1 MTSQQQQI
9 PTLPKPGDLVGGRF
23 RITRLLGSGGFGS
36 VFQAMQENV
45 GRDVALKFL
54 APSVAK
60 DPVNIERFRREAFHV
75 SQLRHPNTITLYDY
89 GQTED
94 GNFFM
99 VMELLQGTS
108 LAETIQKEGAIE
120 RERAAHIFIQI
131 LKSLTEAHQRGLVHR
146 DLKPENIHL
155 CEMFGEQDYVKVLDF
170 GVAKLTMLEGGEEE
184 EKLTRAGRIFGT
196 PMYMSPEQ
204 ACAEPITTATDIYAL
219 GLLLFE
225 VLTGLP
231 PVTGRNRMDVI
242 HKQIREEVP
251 KLTPELKGTPLG
263 DIIRKATMKR
273 PEDRYRDASA
283 MSEAF
288 HDALRRMRLV
298 PAARGAT
305 RPEISLLTLDP
316 EPSRPIII
324 PAPQAAKPPIHVPS
338 LAPAHAMIGKDDAGD
353 DATVAQPM
361 IIPVAPAAPAPVTK
375 HQAPMP
381 VAKPLPQDTVM
392 TSAPPHVQQAARA
405 RLATPPPLPSRAQ
418 RPTPAPLPAQA
429 RGAGPQQPPAAPSVQ
444 LRPPVA
450 PAGVEPP
457 AAPDEPTHI
466 AERPVAADPST
477 EHTQHIDMSKLP
489 NAPQPAGAAE
499 LELIGRDAEIEQI
512 LGIVEQ
518 SVRAGSGHLLLLE
531 GEGGVGKTR
540 VVDAVRQELMR
551 RSLQLGGAT
560 ARRAA
565 PALEA
570 LREAMAEL
578 VTRGGAVALA
588 DGIARVK
595 LDAAEAS
602 ALSAFLR
609 TGRDA
614 QQAQQAASASGLF
627 ALLERVI
634 LQLAEQ
640 APVALVIE
648 DIQQADSATLSFL
661 EYIAVTLRTQA
672 ARLIVVLSLRS
683 GERNWNPDLEQ
694 SLRTIAANVSAGMTR
709 LRVRRLRGRE
719 LSVLLDAIL
728 PMEPRLKERIAWLS
742 QGNPLHAIQIARYL
756 ETSGSLKEEL
766 GRFTL
771 VRGTPREIDLPPDL
785 MDMMVLRVRQAVSV
799 QQTRPTLETTVRWLA
814 LLGIRVPV
822 DLLVQLL
829 GPAARMSRAEV
840 EQDLEVLRQ
849 FGVIHQREQRGLVC
863 AEFDNSLV
871 REALLRD
878 LAGQPTIAAMHRDAA
893 EHKLSFYRQHQ
904 QEPPTLEIAEHWRQ
918 AGDAARYQQAL
929 LEAGRRSMR
938 RYDPRGARDQFRELV
953 ASLDEAGVRDAVW
966 AEVMLAQAELS
977 RRFGEFGIA
986 EDHYRSAINA
996 NVLTGVEFA
1005 RAARGL
1011 AHLLFVL
1018 GRYPE
1023 AVRYYREALNTAS
1036 QAQDGASVAKA
1047 LIGLSRVHLRQ
1058 GDPTAGAKV
1067 REKLEGMLR
1076 DLPAGEIAG
1085 KVLLHLAEAAQ
1096 RQGQM
1101 QQRHAFL
1108 QRALE
1113 QFKASDDR
1121 QGLSDTLV
1129 ELGNALMAPA
1139 ENTPERHAEASRV
1152 LREALEIKRS
1162 IGDRHGTAEIF
1173 RYLGHLEQETD
1184 QEAAEHYYHQALRMH
1199 EALGA
1204 VFHIGA
1210 GYNSLGISKMLQGQ
1224 LVEAAGYFDE
1234 SIRVFERVG
1243 DQLALSHA
1251 LLNRGTLAIN
1261 QRDISAARTLLTR
1274 CRQIK
1279 EGVASTWGLY
1289 DLFNHLAIVELWDGR
1304 FDAAD
1309 ELLQRVLDDLASVA
1323 ADEDKA
1329 VARSLIGT
1337 LRAFQSKLQLAAL
1350 ELGRARGDAE
1360 DMGIGRVKA
1369 FCQANAC
1376 FYAVLTESRASAQ
1389 SLLAE
1394 IQRAPIL
1401 HALRRTVWIELMEQM
1416 ARHTAA
1422 QERTRQSARLLRA
1435 TAFFW
1440 QAEGDQARADDLNN
1454 LATKLES

>member
-23 RITRLLGSGGFGS
+23 RITRLVGSGGFGS

-94 GNFFM
+94 GNFYM
-99 VMELLQGTS
+99 VMELLEGTS

-120 RERAAHIFIQI
+120 RSRAAHIFIQI

-170 GVAKLTMLEGGEEE
+170 GVAKLTMLEGGDEE

-225 VLTGLP
+225 MLTGLP

-263 DIIRKATMKR
+263 DIIRKATHKR
-273 PEDRYRDASA
+273 PEDRFRDAPA
-283 MSEAF
+283 LSEAF
-288 HDALRRMRLV
+288 YDALRRMRIM
-298 PAARGAT
+298 PAARGST

-316 EPSRPIII
+316 EPARVLAAAAARAGQ
-324 PAPQAAKPPIHVPS
+324 PAPQADKE
-338 LAPAHAMIGKDDAGD
+338 
-353 DATVAQPM
+353 DATRAQVVP
-361 IIPVAPAAPAPVTK
+361 IPDAARPPAAPVPTRAPAIPQQQPPK
-375 HQAPMP
+375 QQ
-381 VAKPLPQDTVM
+381 LPQDTVM
-392 TSAPPHVQQAARA
+392 TSAPAVVQQAARA
-405 RLATPPPLPSRAQ
+405 RLATPPPLPTRSQ
-418 RPTPAPLPAQA
+418 RPTPAPLPAQT
-429 RGAGPQQPPAAPSVQ
+429 RGSGTPQQA
-444 LRPPVA
+444 LRIPVA

-457 AAPDEPTHI
+457 AAPDDPTQI
-466 AERPVAADPST
+466 AQLPPSPAEQVERT
-477 EHTQHIDMSKLP
+477 EHVDISRVQGAPPLASGGDLP
-489 NAPQPAGAAE
+489 
-499 LELIGRDAEIEQI
+499 LIGRDSEIEQI
-512 LGIVEQ
+512 LSLVEQ
-518 SVRAGSGHLLLLE
+518 SVRAGSGHLVLLE

-540 VVDAVRQELMR
+540 VVSAAREELTTR
-551 RSLQLGGAT
+551 GLRIGGAT

-565 PALEA
+565 PALEV
-570 LREAMAEL
+570 LREVIAEL
-578 VTRGGAVALA
+578 VTRSGAVSLTDAISRL
-588 DGIARVK
+588 K
-595 LDAAEAS
+595 LDPSDAS
-602 ALSAFLR
+602 ALEAFLR

-614 QQAQQAASASGLF
+614 QQAQQAASAAGLF
-627 ALLERVI
+627 AQLERI
-634 LQLAEQ
+634 LLALAEQ

-661 EYIAVTLRTQA
+661 EYISVTLRTQA
-672 ARLIVVLSLRS
+672 ARLVVLLSLRS

-694 SLRTIAANVSAGMTR
+694 SLRTIAANVGAGMTR
-709 LRVRRLRGRE
+709 LRIRRLRGRE

-728 PMEPRLKERIAWLS
+728 TMEPRLKERIAWLS

-756 ETSGSLKEEL
+756 ETSGSLREEL

-785 MDMMVLRVRQAVSV
+785 MDMMVLRVRQAVAV
-799 QQTRPTLETTVRWLA
+799 QQSRPTMETTVRWLA

-829 GPAARMSRAEV
+829 GPAAQMSRAEV

-849 FGVIHQREQRGLVC
+849 FGVIHQREQRGLDC

-878 LAGQPTIAAMHRDAA
+878 LAGLPGLAAMHRGAA
-893 EHKLSFYRQHQ
+893 EHKVAFYKHHQ
-904 QEPPTLEIAEHWRQ
+904 LDAPTLEIAEHWRQ

-929 LEAGRRSMR
+929 LEAARRSMR
-938 RYDPRGARDQFRELV
+938 RYDPRGARDQFRELL
-953 ASLDEAGVRDAVW
+953 ASLDEAGVRDATW

-986 EDHYRSAINA
+986 EDHYRAALDA
-996 NVLTGVEFA
+996 NVLTGVELA
-1005 RAARGL
+1005 RASRGL

-1023 AVRYYREALNTAS
+1023 TVRYYREALQTAT
-1036 QAQDGASVAKA
+1036 QIQDGAAVAKA

-1058 GDPTAGAKV
+1058 GDPTSGARV
-1067 REKLEGMLR
+1067 LEKLEAMLR
-1076 DLPAGEIAG
+1076 DLPPGEIAG

-1096 RQGQM
+1096 RHGQM
-1101 QQRHAFL
+1101 QQRYAYL
-1108 QRALE
+1108 QRALDE
-1113 QFKASDDR
+1113 FKRSEDR

-1210 GYNSLGISKMLQGQ
+1210 GYNSLGISKMLQGS
-1224 LVEAAGYFDE
+1224 LDEAARYFDE
-1234 SIRVFERVG
+1234 AIRVFERVG
-1243 DQLALSHA
+1243 DHLALSHA

-1261 QRDISAARTLLTR
+1261 QRDLAAARTMLARTR
-1274 CRQIK
+1274 QLK
-1279 EGVASTWGLY
+1279 EELGSTWGLY
-1289 DLFNHLAIVELWDGR
+1289 DLYNHIAIVELWEGN

-1309 ELLQRVLDDLASVA
+1309 DLLSKVLDDLANVA

-1329 VARSLIGT
+1329 VARSLMGL

-1360 DMGIGRVKA
+1360 DMGIARVKA
-1369 FCQANAC
+1369 FCQGNAC
-1376 FYAVLTESRASAQ
+1376 FYAILTESRATAT
-1389 SLLAE
+1389 SLMAE
-1394 IQRAPIL
+1394 IQRAPVL
-1401 HALRRTVWIELMEQM
+1401 HSLRREVWIDLLEQM
-1416 ARHTAA
+1416 SRHIAL

-1435 TAFFW
+1435 TATLW
-1440 QAEGDQARADDLNN
+1440 HSEGAQQRADELNT
-1454 LATKLES
+1454 LAKNLES

>member
-1 MTSQQQQI
+1 MTSQQQQL

-99 VMELLQGTS
+99 VMELLQGIS

-120 RERAAHIFIQI
+120 RGRAAHIFIQI

-225 VLTGLP
+225 MLTGLP

-251 KLTPELKGTPLG
+251 KLTPELRSTPIG
-263 DIIRKATMKR
+263 DVIRKATQKR

-283 MSEAF
+283 MAEAF
-288 HDALRRMRLV
+288 YDALRRMRIM
-298 PAARGAT
+298 PAPKGST
-305 RPEISLLTLDP
+305 RPEISLLSLDP
-316 EPSRPIII
+316 EPARAIQHAHDAQQVPATSIHEDATRAGTIKIPDAAR
-324 PAPQAAKPPIHVPS
+324 PAPQAPAPQAPVSSPPI
-338 LAPAHAMIGKDDAGD
+338 
-353 DATVAQPM
+353 
-361 IIPVAPAAPAPVTK
+361 
-375 HQAPMP
+375 P

-392 TSAPPHVQQAARA
+392 TSAPAAVQQAARA

-418 RPTPAPLPAQA
+418 RPTPPPVMAERRDGSGPIKPPLP
-429 RGAGPQQPPAAPSVQ
+429 
-444 LRPPVA
+444 
-450 PAGVEPP
+450 PAGIEPP
-457 AAPDEPTHI
+457 AESDEPTSVTPTPEGP
-466 AERPVAADPST
+466 AVTAPRPDVSGARMVKTTPTAPSPAPAASNP
-477 EHTQHIDMSKLP
+477 ELP
-489 NAPQPAGAAE
+489 
-499 LELIGRDAEIEQI
+499 LIGRDQEIGQL
-512 LGIVEQ
+512 LGIIEQ
-518 SVRAGSGHLLLLE
+518 SVRADSGHLILIE

-540 VVDAVRQELMR
+540 VAHATREELVRR
-551 RSLQLGGAT
+551 GLQVGGAT

-570 LREAMAEL
+570 LREALVEL
-578 VTRGGAVALA
+578 LTRQGQAPLVDAVGRV
-588 DGIARVK
+588 GILEPEQDV
-595 LDAAEAS
+595 L
-602 ALSAFLR
+602 LSFLR
-609 TGRDA
+609 AGHHA
-614 QQAQQAASASGLF
+614 QHQANSPSGLF
-627 ALLERVI
+627 ALLERV
-634 LQLAEQ
+634 LLKLAEQ
-640 APVALVIE
+640 APLALIIE
-648 DIQQADSATLSFL
+648 DLQQADSATMAFL
-661 EYIAVTLRTQA
+661 EYIAVTLRTQTT
-672 ARLIVVLSLRS
+672 RLVLMLTLRS

-694 SLRTIAANVSAGMTR
+694 SLRTIAANIGAGMTR

-742 QGNPLHAIQIARYL
+742 QGNPLHAIQIVRYL

-766 GRFTL
+766 GRYAL

-799 QQTRPTLETTVRWLA
+799 QQSRPTLETTVRWLA

-829 GPAARMSRAEV
+829 ARSAHMSRAEV

-878 LAGQPTIAAMHRDAA
+878 LAGLPQLAAMHRDAA
-893 EHKLSFYRQHQ
+893 EHKISFYRAHQ
-904 QEPPTLEIAEHWRQ
+904 LDAPMLEIAEHWRQ
-918 AGDAARYQQAL
+918 AGDTQRYQQAL
-929 LEAGRRSMR
+929 LDAARRSMR
-938 RYDPRGARDQFRELV
+938 RYDPRGARDQFRELL

-977 RRFGEFGIA
+977 RRFGELGIA
-986 EDHYRSAINA
+986 EDHYRAAIAA
-996 NVLTGVEFA
+996 NVLTGTELA
-1005 RAARGL
+1005 RASRGL

-1023 AVRYYREALNTAS
+1023 AVQHYRQALNTAS
-1036 QAQDGASVAKA
+1036 AAQDSAAVAKA
-1047 LIGLSRVHLRQ
+1047 LIGLSRVYLRQ
-1058 GDPTAGAKV
+1058 GDPTAGDKV
-1067 REKLEGMLR
+1067 REKLEGMLK
-1076 DLPAGEIAG
+1076 DLPPGEIAG
-1085 KVLLHLAEAAQ
+1085 KVLLHLAEVSQ
-1096 RQGQM
+1096 RQGHM
-1101 QQRHAFL
+1101 AQRYAFL

-1113 QFKASDDR
+1113 QFKNSDDR

-1210 GYNSLGISKMLQGQ
+1210 GYNSLGISKMLQGS
-1224 LVEAAGYFDE
+1224 LTEAAQYFDE
-1234 SIRVFERVG
+1234 AIRVFERVG

-1261 QRDISAARTLLTR
+1261 QRDMKAARALLTR

-1279 EGVASTWGLY
+1279 EGLASTWGLY
-1289 DLFNHLAIVELWDGR
+1289 DLYNHIAIVELWEGR
-1304 FDAAD
+1304 VEAAD
-1309 ELLQRVLDDLASVA
+1309 ELLEKVLDDLANVA

-1329 VARSLIGT
+1329 VARSLVGL

-1360 DMGIGRVKA
+1360 DMAIGRVKA

-1376 FYAVLTESRASAQ
+1376 FYAVLTESRATAT
-1389 SLLAE
+1389 SLLPE

-1401 HALRRTVWIELMEQM
+1401 HSLRRHIWIELLEQL
-1416 ARHTAA
+1416 ARHIAQ

-1440 QAEGDQARADDLNN
+1440 QAEGEQGRADDLNN
-1454 LATKLES
+1454 LASKLEA